1 MSGCPL
7 TVTQS
12 RITLSSDG
20 NLGLRKQRCRRERR
34 DGQIRMDKQ
43 KVKAIE
49 EWGVPVTELRSVLGL
64 LNSSGKC
71 QRAFEDLKRAV
82 TEEPVLRLPDYTVP
96 FEVHTEASDYAIGRV
111 LVQEGHPVAYESRKL
126 NETERR
132 GPSPRERDNSRGALP
147 EDVEALRAWI
157 GSRRE
162 LEQERKKKELADET
176 VRRDEM
182 IKSASRLATR
192 IKNAVERKKEL
203 ELFLRIAESKASRL
217 TEVFHSLVSQL
228 RE

>member
-1 MSGCPL
+1 
-7 TVTQS
+7 
-12 RITLSSDG
+12 
-20 NLGLRKQRCRRERR
+20 
-34 DGQIRMDKQ
+34 MDKQ

-132 GPSPRERDNSRGALP
+132 GNLKEKIPQLIVQLA
-147 EDVEALRAWI
+147 EA
-157 GSRRE
+157 SRE
-162 LEQERKKKELADET
+162 LELERKKKELADET

-192 IKNAVERKKEL
+192 IKNAVERKKERTGAIL
-203 ELFLRIAESKASRL
+203 EDC
-217 TEVFHSLVSQL
+217 
-228 RE
+228 